1 MKEVLIVSGH
11 PNLDEES
18 FSNRII
24 LECLT
29 NFLPKADIV
38 RLDRAHTH
46 YEFDISLEQERL
58 KKADVIV
65 FQFPMFWYGLPAL
78 MKKYIDDVFAHGF
91 AYGSTGTY
99 LKDKTLLVSFTTGG
113 AESDYRYDGEQRY
126 PIEDFLP
133 FLKNLA
139 WYCDMQWG
147 GIVYSGGLMYLPNQ
161 DESIR
166 QEMARKAEDHARELA
181 DKVMHVN

>member
-11 PNLDEES
+11 PSLDEES

-29 NFLPKADIV
+29 HLLPEADIL
-38 RLDRAHTH
+38 RLDRAHHH

-99 LKDKTLLVSFTTGG
+99 LKDKMLLVSFTTGG
-113 AESDYRYDGEQRY
+113 SESDYRYDGEQHY

-139 WYCDMQWG
+139 LYCGMRWG
-147 GIVYSGGLMYLPNQ
+147 GMVYSGGLIYLPGQ

-166 QEMARKAEDHARELA
+166 QEMTKKVEDHAQALA
-181 DKVMHVN
+181 DKVMLLN

>member
-24 LECLT
+24 LECL
-29 NFLPKADIV
+29 NDLLPDAEV
-38 RLDRAHTH
+38 LRLDRAHHH
-46 YEFDISLEQERL
+46 YQFDISLEQERL

-65 FQFPMFWYGLPAL
+65 FQFPMFWYGMPAL
-78 MKKYIDDVFAHGF
+78 MKKYIDDVFTHGF

-99 LKDKTLLVSFTTGG
+99 LKDKTLLVSFTTGA
-113 AESDYRYDGEQRY
+113 AESDYSYDGEQRY
-126 PIEDFLP
+126 PVEDFLP

-139 WYCDMQWG
+139 WYCSMHWG
-147 GIVYSGGLMYLPNQ
+147 GIVYSGGLMFIPGQ

-166 QEMARKAEDHARELA
+166 QGMNRKIEDHARALV
-181 DKVMHVN
+181 DKVILLN